1 MRSLLSLLIVLFL
14 SSIAFAQSIPD
25 IGNLPTGHRPNS
37 LHVFDGLA
45 VGVNPLVL
53 GDQLKVYYKMPWGE
67 GRSMLTAD
75 SHWRVGMNNI
85 ISPTYVRP
93 AVMIGVSPLLILD
106 FDLHY
111 GPGLNIAHYR
121 YHSYTDSFDPV
132 TFNGR
137 KSGFG
142 YFHQLTTNTVLKAG
156 VGPIA
161 VLEMLDVEYFDA
173 PDYFFDWEIGAI
185 IKTGWTTRSKT
196 FLLWEFEKNW
206 RVFVNYEWFH
216 YYASDY
222 QNQLVSVGLLLAGV
236 LPYHISL
243 LFQEGYHVQNP
254 KFFGYKFWAAVF
266 REWDFPLAA
275 KTPAERAPTAAAR

>member
-93 AVMIGVSPLLILD
+93 AVMIGVSPAPARNTAC
-106 FDLHY
+106 HC
-111 GPGLNIAHYR
+111 GPRPL
-121 YHSYTDSFDPV
+121 TPV
-132 TFNGR
+132 IFSATAWSQG
-137 KSGFG
+137 
-142 YFHQLTTNTVLKAG
+142 
-156 VGPIA
+156 
-161 VLEMLDVEYFDA
+161 
-173 PDYFFDWEIGAI
+173 
-185 IKTGWTTRSKT
+185 
-196 FLLWEFEKNW
+196 
-206 RVFVNYEWFH
+206 
-216 YYASDY
+216 
-222 QNQLVSVGLLLAGV
+222 LAGG
-236 LPYHISL
+236 ICT
-243 LFQEGYHVQNP
+243 
-254 KFFGYKFWAAVF
+254 F
-266 REWDFPLAA
+266 RPS
-275 KTPAERAPTAAAR
+275 APCVH